1 MTRAMLPGR
10 QTSKTDGRNLSQT
23 SIRYKRQ
30 LEDKEMFR
38 ELQWELGA
46 IWCGLM
52 HESLMW
58 PVHGHYEC
66 RTCGR
71 RYPAFAEAVIAGRA
85 EETAW
90 ESQLPASAPGVKAGF
105 NRA

>member
-1 MTRAMLPGR
+1 
-10 QTSKTDGRNLSQT
+10 
-23 SIRYKRQ
+23 
-30 LEDKEMFR
+30 MFR

-46 IWCGLM
+46 IWCSLM

-66 RTCGR
+66 RACGR
-71 RYPAFAEAVIAGRA
+71 RYPAFVEAPIAGRPGK
-85 EETAW
+85 TASA
-90 ESQLPASAPGVKAGF
+90 SQLPARVAGVTAGW